1 MQARTWDDRTRKG
14 RDMSDKDAIRKK
26 DEAVVRREERD
37 LIGLCREARRGGI
50 TRRQFIER
58 ALVLGL
64 SATSVGA
71 LAGACG
77 GGGAV
82 DDAASIPPMDET
94 KPAEVNFFNWTDYLN
109 PAVKKDFEK
118 ETGIRVVE
126 TYYSSN
132 EQARAKLAAG
142 ATGYDVVTPTDYMCH
157 VMIKSGLLEP
167 LDMKYLPNY
176 QYAGKQWQNPP
187 YDSREEFGE
196 LRYGM
201 PYMYGTTGYSHRTDK
216 IPGEL
221 TDWTPMFDPANK
233 GKINMLENEEEC
245 INMALLSLGYSIM
258 TTSQDELDQ
267 ATEKLIEQKPLVAA
281 YDSVNM
287 KRAILQGQALVLNWD
302 FNHLMAIDALSKQ
315 LGSVEKAME
324 LVPYVRPT
332 EGYYLWSDSLCC
344 PVGNNSRY
352 GAHLWIDYLMDPK
365 VSGKNASW
373 CMAFSC
379 MIPASVEYTDE
390 FALLLKPTDEELANA
405 KLFSDVGD
413 FQRNRSEAWRKVKAA

>member
-267 ATEKLIEQKPLVAA
+267 ATQKLIEQKPLVAT
-281 YDSVNM
+281 YDSINM
-287 KRAILQGQALVLNWD
+287 KRAMVQGQSFVMCWD
-302 FNHLMAIDALSKQ
+302 GDTLMGIDALGGGAEAKR
-315 LGSVEKAME
+315 LLK
-324 LVPYVRPT
+324 YVRPM
-332 EGYYLWSDSLCC
+332 EGFTLWTDTLVV

-352 GAHLWIDYLMDPK
+352 GAHLWMDYLLDPK
-365 VSGKNASW
+365 VMGKNTSYVWYMAPSKASHK
-373 CMAFSC
+373 
-379 MIPASVEYTDE
+379 YTDP
-390 FALLLKPTDEELANA
+390 FALTLLPTKEELAR
-405 KLFSDVGD
+405 SEIMDDVGE
-413 FQRNRSEAWRKVKAA
+413 FAQQYSEAWRQVKSA